1 MLHRALGRPGEADR
15 IGPLYIP
22 ARMSLHL
29 RIAAALVA
37 VAVAAVGVSAC
48 GTQGIQVS
56 KTSPYYKG
64 AALFLQRCSGCHT
77 LATVGAE
84 GSATSIKDRLRTNGP
99 NFNFRKEQYA
109 QVLYAIR
116 NGGFSGA
123 IMPQDI
129 VVGVQAREVAAF
141 LAKYSGLQAPK
152 VPVIENTAIPGSSES
167 STTASTSTAATSSTS
182 GAATPATASNASAN
196 AHSAKAIS
204 GGFAVVSTKHTGR

>member
-1 MLHRALGRPGEADR
+1 MSAQPR
-15 IGPLYIP
+15 IV
-22 ARMSLHL
+22 
-29 RIAAALVA
+29 RIVVVLAAAL
-37 VAVAAVGVSAC
+37 AAAAALSAC

-56 KTSPYYKG
+56 KSSPYYKG

-99 NFNFRKEQYA
+99 NFNFRKEEYT

-129 VVGVQAREVAAF
+129 VVGAQAREVAAF

-152 VPVIENTAIPGSSES
+152 VPTIENTSLPGSSTES
-167 STTASTSTAATSSTS
+167 SAST
-182 GAATPATASNASAN
+182 
-196 AHSAKAIS
+196 AK
-204 GGFAVVSTKHTGR
+204 

>member
-1 MLHRALGRPGEADR
+1 MSAHFKLLA
-15 IGPLYIP
+15 PL
-22 ARMSLHL
+22 L
-29 RIAAALVA
+29 AA
-37 VAVAAVGVSAC
+37 AVAAVGVSAC
-48 GTQGIQVS
+48 GTQGIQLS
-56 KTSPYYKG
+56 KANPYYKG

-84 GSATSIKDRLRTNGP
+84 GSAVSIKDRVRTNGP
-99 NFNFRKEQYA
+99 NFDFRKEQYN

-167 STTASTSTAATSSTS
+167 STSTA
-182 GAATPATASNASAN
+182 
-196 AHSAKAIS
+196 K
-204 GGFAVVSTKHTGR
+204 

>member
-1 MLHRALGRPGEADR
+1 MGAHFKL
-15 IGPLYIP
+15 
-22 ARMSLHL
+22 
-29 RIAAALVA
+29 AATLLAT
-37 VAVAAVGVSAC
+37 AVAAVGVSAC
-48 GTQGIQVS
+48 GTQGIQIS
-56 KTSPYYKG
+56 KSSRYYEG

-84 GSATSIKDRLRTNGP
+84 GSAVSIKDRVRTNGP
-99 NFNFRKEQYA
+99 NFNFRKEQYN

-129 VVGVQAREVAAF
+129 VVGVQARQVAAF

-167 STTASTSTAATSSTS
+167 STTAS
-182 GAATPATASNASAN
+182 
-196 AHSAKAIS
+196 
-204 GGFAVVSTKHTGR
+204 AVTSTKHAGK

>member
-1 MLHRALGRPGEADR
+1 M
-15 IGPLYIP
+15 GPKSHPASLYIP
-22 ARMSLHL
+22 AGMKVHPPRPSLV
-29 RIAAALVA
+29 AALVA
-37 VAVAAVGVSAC
+37 VVVGAACLSAC

-56 KTSPYYKG
+56 KSSPYYKG

-109 QVLYAIR
+109 QVIYAIH

-123 IMPQDI
+123 IMPQNI
-129 VVGVQAREVAAF
+129 VVGTEAQAVAEF

-152 VPVIENTAIPGSSES
+152 VPVIENTAIPGAPAEG
-167 STTASTSTAATSSTS
+167 TSAVN
-182 GAATPATASNASAN
+182 P
-196 AHSAKAIS
+196 
-204 GGFAVVSTKHTGR
+204 GG